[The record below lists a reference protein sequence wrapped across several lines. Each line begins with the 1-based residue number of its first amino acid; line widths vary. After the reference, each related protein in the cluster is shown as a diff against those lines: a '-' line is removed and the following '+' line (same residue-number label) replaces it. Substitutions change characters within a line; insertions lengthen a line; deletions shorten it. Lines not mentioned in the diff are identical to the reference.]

1 MVRILIADDH
11 EVVRFGLRR
20 LIAARPDWHVV
31 AEASDGKD
39 AINQAVA
46 TKPDVAIVD
55 YAMPLSNGVET
66 TREIRARLPS
76 TEVLIFTLHDDERLI
91 SELLYAGAR
100 GYVLKSDAGCQ
111 LLEAIEALAL
121 HRPFFTAK
129 VRDAILASFLSRSE
143 RDAIGLTARQRSV
156 VQLLAEGHRNKQIA
170 NLLDMHCRAVEGERA
185 QIMRKLGVSSIAGV
199 VLYAIRN
206 GLIEP

>member
-20 LIAARPDWHVV
+20 LIAAQADWHVV

-91 SELLYAGAR
+91 SELLHAGAR

-143 RDAIGLTARQRSV
+143 RDAIGLTARQRTV
-156 VQLLAEGHRNKQIA
+156 VQLLAEGHTMKEIARLLKITPRTVAFHKYSMMEQLGIASSAELVQFAVKQH
-170 NLLDMHCRAVEGERA
+170 LV
-185 QIMRKLGVSSIAGV
+185 AG
-199 VLYAIRN
+199 
-206 GLIEP
+206 